1 MNLDLLISNVTN
13 PAFLFFILGIIAVKL
28 KSDLEI
34 PSNSSKFISLY
45 LLLSIGFKG
54 GQELTHE
61 TFTAEIAWSMLFGL
75 ALSLLIPL
83 YTFFILKRKLS
94 IYDAGA
100 IAAAYGSVS
109 AVTFVTAVSYLDY
122 QKLTLHGHMVA
133 IMALMESPAII
144 AGLILISIFNKE
156 KTNKM
161 KTLPVLKHSLTNGSV
176 LMILGSLVIGL
187 LANAKQAE
195 GIKPFTNDIFKGKYY
210 SVLDLRTE
218 KFGKVENANYNPL
231 PRPDVEVDETTK
243 PFSISAYGVSGK
255 QDVLVKDA
263 GFGEAQP
270 LLGDDVKRKFP
281 IFWLDNTSF
290 LYANFSKNQQS
301 ATIYKVN
308 INHAIEKIGEITE
321 IPATAA
327 NAFFEFASDG
337 GVVYACGKG
346 RFAIDLKKKMVTKL
360 VNQPIG
366 NNFFLEADENPKYGR
381 SILYELEVIGKK
393 WCRLENAKTVSG
405 YAAFQSEIV
414 MGEERYP
421 QGVAIWNT
429 TNKKWTSL
437 DITNLSDIVGWVEE

>member
-1 MNLDLLISNVTN
+1 MRLLKLSALFCVFAFFVAFQLPPKKGLPAGRKVSLLVAEYDDNAAANNLQHLVNYHFVDGVM
-13 PAFLFFILGIIAVKL
+13 V
-28 KSDLEI
+28 
-34 PSNSSKFISLY
+34 SKETVISLPTKKAGVTGNY
-45 LLLSIGFKG
+45 VRFDLGKNRIYRNRYVVTSIGNVIDVKTKKLLVAERGDFIAFKG
-54 GQELTHE
+54 D
-61 TFTAEIAWSMLFGL
+61 
-75 ALSLLIPL
+75 
-83 YTFFILKRKLS
+83 S
-94 IYDAGA
+94 I
-100 IAAAYGSVS
+100 V
-109 AVTFVTAVSYLDY
+109 FR
-122 QKLTLHGHMVA
+122 
-133 IMALMESPAII
+133 
-144 AGLILISIFNKE
+144 
-156 KTNKM
+156 
-161 KTLPVLKHSLTNGSV
+161 
-176 LMILGSLVIGL
+176 
-187 LANAKQAE
+187 
-195 GIKPFTNDIFKGKYY
+195 TNDIFKGKYY